1 MKILVTG
8 GAGFI
13 GSHIVDK
20 LVIDG
25 CKVRVVDNMSS
36 GRLENLK
43 HWLDSKSVELLVGDL
58 REPEVALRA
67 VDGVNVVFH
76 FAANPEVRLS
86 TTDPEVHFNKQYSS
100 NIQCT
105 RSYEEE
111 GRRGDSLRIFKHSLR
126 RTGNHTCRRGGTLKT
141 NLSLRS

>member
-25 CKVRVVDNMSS
+25 YRVRVVDNLSS

-43 HWLDSKSVELLVGDL
+43 HWLNSKSVELLVGDL

-86 TTDPEVHFNKQYSS
+86 TTDPEVHFTN
-100 NIQCT
+100 NIVAT
-105 RSYEEE
+105 FNVLEAMRRRS
-111 GRRGDSLRIFKHSLR
+111 F
-126 RTGNHTCRRGGTLKT
+126 
-141 NLSLRS
+141 